1 MVTRATLV
9 SPMKKAPEIFLSPTA
24 FLGMSVAAV
33 EVYPKETVGIL
44 IGIRGGDKIWVEY
57 AVPIQTAKR
66 DEDSVSW
73 KRHVEDRIKRFMTGS
88 TNLEIVGSFHSH
100 PWADHKALFKGMNR
114 LSEADREGWDSR
126 EIQIVAGLVKNGGV
140 DANRRRLEWQH
151 LRGGTL
157 QGAIGDYAMKMTA
170 WYAMRGVIETPGIA
184 FIRCAF
190 ATGMDR

>member
-1 MVTRATLV
+1 MTRTRAGSAT
-9 SPMKKAPEIFLSPTA
+9 KGAPEIFLSPTA
-24 FLGMSVAAV
+24 FLSISVAAV
-33 EVYPKETVGIL
+33 EVYPKETVGVL
-44 IGIRGGDKIWVEY
+44 AGVRGVGRLWIEY
-57 AVPIQTAKR
+57 AVPIQTATR

-73 KRHVEDRIKRFMTGS
+73 KRKVEDRIKDFMTGS

-100 PWADHKALFKGMNR
+100 PWDERKNLFKGMNR
-114 LSEADREGWDSR
+114 LSDTDREGWNAN

-140 DANRRRLEWQH
+140 DIKRRRLEWRH

-170 WYAMRGVIETPGIA
+170 WYARRGGTDRPRIA